1 MHMESV
7 GLIPRRGI
15 SLVRVA
21 AAGAGDPP
29 ASAIGESVAGAV
41 KRDATGGMEI
51 EGGRP

>member
-1 MHMESV
+1 MESV
-7 GLIPRRGI
+7 GLISRCKI
-15 SLVRVA
+15 SLARVA

-29 ASAIGESVAGAV
+29 ASVIGKSVAGAV